1 MLTDQRVSN
10 RIAIIDV
17 GSNSVRL
24 VIFDGMTRAPMPI
37 FNEKVMCGLG
47 RDPENTG
54 KLNPEG
60 VELAPWFPC
69 CALPPCC
76 VP

>member
-24 VIFDGMTRAPMPI
+24 VVFDGMTRAPAPI

-47 RDPENTG
+47 RDPETPAVSTP
-54 KLNPEG
+54 KVLKWQP
-60 VELAPWFPC
+60 
-69 CALPPCC
+69 PPCGVLPGC
-76 VP
+76 SAR